1 MATLPT
7 AKDLQR
13 KIAEIEGEKAA
24 IAQRAQQAAE
34 AEKHALI
41 ERISKPSGLTDE
53 QVIDKVAMIVNR
65 AVENGQTKVQVFKFP
80 NHLCTDNGRAIDQR
94 EPGWENTL
102 TGVPKEILEF
112 WKRRLQPQGYR
123 LSYEIVDFSGGVR
136 GDVGITLSWD

>member
-65 AVENGQTKVQVFKFP
+65 AVENGQTKVQVF
-80 NHLCTDNGRAIDQR
+80 
-94 EPGWENTL
+94 
-102 TGVPKEILEF
+102 
-112 WKRRLQPQGYR
+112 
-123 LSYEIVDFSGGVR
+123 
-136 GDVGITLSWD
+136 